1 MKMNIVLIVAGSILL
16 IAGIVL
22 TISHKDIEKQ
32 DAANVQNSIPSSA
45 EDGESRPNQIRLDEA
60 SDRPVEGQASNNA
73 SNEVTSKSDTV
84 SETDPKEIGN
94 DFEGYIA
101 DMLKANSI
109 VLKEW
114 NQGTTSPEGAYAENE
129 LNPDFRVIQK
139 SDRGSLE
146 YWVECKY
153 RTRLQREGFRLD
165 DYQLKR
171 YESIQRGSKRKI
183 IIALGVGGS
192 PKAPTNFYLIPLDT
206 ISRFKRIGHKFL
218 PHYALENPREN
229 FKSHMG
235 DWFYNEVFKKNK
247 N

>member
-1 MKMNIVLIVAGSILL
+1 MKMNIVLIVTGSILL
-16 IAGIVL
+16 IAGIVM
-22 TISHKDIEKQ
+22 TVSHKDTEKLGV
-32 DAANVQNSIPSSA
+32 ANAQNSISSSM
-45 EDGESRPNQIRLDEA
+45 DGETKQNGMRFEEVSNG
-60 SDRPVEGQASNNA
+60 PVAGQVANNA
-73 SNEVTSKSDTV
+73 SNEEASRSDSDSK
-84 SETDPKEIGN
+84 TDPKEMGN

-109 VLKEW
+109 LLKEW

-139 SDRGSLE
+139 SERGSIE

-153 RTRLQREGFRLD
+153 RSRLQREGFRLE
-165 DYQLKR
+165 DYQLNR
-171 YESIQRGSKRKI
+171 YESIQRSSKRKI

-192 PKAPTNFYLIPLDT
+192 PKAPSDLYLIPLDT

-235 DWFYNEVFKKNK
+235 EWFYNEVFKKNRK
-247 N
+247 